1 MAISIVDSK
10 VYPNAGQTY
19 AASHQLPDLAASGT
33 DTYVIAAGYNRNPA
47 SYVSSWTI
55 EGNTPTNIQDN
66 INANVVAISV
76 KGYVI
81 NNAATTVISNTPSF
95 KLQNMIGLALTGVDQ
110 TTPITGT
117 PVTFSDFNTNAIA
130 SYTGTAGNLLLVW
143 VSTQGQKTFTASG
156 CTAIATAVNS
166 DSNIG
171 NGWVGYAV
179 ATGSAQ
185 TIGATFSGAD
195 NLRVTII
202 EIQAST
208 PSTGIT
214 VTPSIAT
221 LTTTGYA
228 PTVTASANQVVT
240 PGTLSLID
248 TMYIPVILVSNHQV
262 VTPNTVAL
270 ITTKFIPA
278 VNLSNNQSVTP
289 PIATLILTTFA
300 PTVTATANQSLVPST
315 VSLVLTGFSPTVTTG
330 NNVAFTPATQTLTLT
345 GYAPTVT
352 ITANQS
358 VTPATATLVT
368 TKFVPSVNI
377 TNHQVVTPNV
387 VSLTTTKFAP
397 TVTASNHQSV
407 TPVNATLVLTPFAP
421 TVVIPT
427 SIIVAP
433 PVRNLVLTPYA
444 PIVNYSV
451 PARKYYIDSDA
462 NIYWVV
468 NQSVGLVEKI

>member
-47 SYVSSWTI
+47 SDVSSWTI

-171 NGWVGYAV
+171 NGWVGYV
-179 ATGSAQ
+179 TATGSAQ
-185 TIGATFSGAD
+185 NIGATFSGGD
-195 NLRVTII
+195 NLRVTIV
-202 EIQAST
+202 EVKAAAA
-208 PSTGIT
+208 GGVT
-214 VTPSIAT
+214 VTPD
-221 LTTTGYA
+221 
-228 PTVTASANQVVT
+228 TAS
-240 PGTLSLID
+240 
-248 TMYIPVILVSNHQV
+248 
-262 VTPNTVAL
+262 
-270 ITTKFIPA
+270 
-278 VNLSNNQSVTP
+278 
-289 PIATLILTTFA
+289 LILTTFA
-300 PTVTATANQSLVPST
+300 PTVTATANQLVTPST
-315 VSLVLTGFSPTVTTG
+315 ASLTLTTFAPVVTATNHQLVTPGTASLVLTTFAPTVSVS
-330 NNVAFTPATQTLTLT
+330 NNQLVTPGTASLTIT
-345 GYAPTVT
+345 RYAPTVT
-352 ITANQS
+352 TTANQTVIPGTASLTLTTFAPVVS
-358 VTPATATLVT
+358 VTASTTVVPGTASLSLTTYEPTVTVSNNQLVTPDTASLVLTTYAPTVSLTANVTVIPGTASLVLTTFAPVVTLFNGPYIVPGTATLTLT
-368 TKFVPSVNI
+368 TYAP
-377 TNHQVVTPNV
+377 VVTRTF
-387 VSLTTTKFAP
+387 S
-397 TVTASNHQSV
+397 Q
-407 TPVNATLVLTPFAP
+407 
-421 TVVIPT
+421 
-427 SIIVAP
+427 
-433 PVRNLVLTPYA
+433 
-444 PIVNYSV
+444 
-451 PARKYYIDSDA
+451 RKYYLDEYG
-462 NIYWVV
+462 NIYWVL
-468 NQSVGLVEKI
+468 SETIGLVMQI

>member
-47 SYVSSWTI
+47 SDVSSWTI

-171 NGWVGYAV
+171 NGWVGYV
-179 ATGSAQ
+179 TATGSAQ

-262 VTPNTVAL
+262 VVPAIATLVTTGYIPTVTATNHQSVTPSIATLVTTTYAPIVTVSNNQLVTPNFVALSLTGNPPSVLVPLILTPNTLALVTTKYIPSILVSNHQVVTPNTVAL

-289 PIATLILTTFA
+289 PIATLILTT
-300 PTVTATANQSLVPST
+300 
-315 VSLVLTGFSPTVTTG
+315 
-330 NNVAFTPATQTLTLT
+330 
-345 GYAPTVT
+345 
-352 ITANQS
+352 
-358 VTPATATLVT
+358 
-368 TKFVPSVNI
+368 
-377 TNHQVVTPNV
+377 
-387 VSLTTTKFAP
+387 FAP